1 MFSWEVLRVPVKRK
15 FFVFFLTFKLH
26 SMPSNLTNCVGD
38 WQFACSFQ
46 AEPTAKRR
54 SHLPLIRLTNYT
66 TNRPQY
72 GNFYFIFFLKVGFCV
87 KGKSMNS
94 RCGYCRAKVRKKKK
108 KTFYFLATLQFPKFQ
123 SDNNTL
129 TPTSLD
135 MCMETLPVR
144 ADTSTV
150 AFSKPLKRYSPQPEI

>member
-108 KTFYFLATLQFPKFQ
+108 RHFIFWRHFNSQ
-123 SDNNTL
+123 SFNL
-129 TPTSLD
+129 TTTRSHPLHQTCVWKPCLSVQIQVPWHSLN
-135 MCMETLPVR
+135 L
-144 ADTSTV
+144 
-150 AFSKPLKRYSPQPEI
+150 